1 MLRKASRRRAVKPLN
16 NVQTGTLGGTLCSIF
31 GNLNVG
37 DVLTTA
43 LLAALGA
50 VVSFVVSSVLSALSR
65 KWRDIQYS
73 SGEGLHEQ
81 EIDAGFVV
89 SCAHKPRWGEA

>member
-1 MLRKASRRRAVKPLN
+1 MVKPLT

-43 LLAALGA
+43 VLAAIGA
-50 VVSFVVSSVLSALSR
+50 VVSFIVSRAMARLGKRA
-65 KWRDIQYS
+65 RDR
-73 SGEGLHEQ
+73 
-81 EIDAGFVV
+81 
-89 SCAHKPRWGEA
+89 P

>member
-50 VVSFVVSSVLSALSR
+50 VVSFIVSRVLSDLSR
-65 KWRDIQYS
+65 KFGDKQ
-73 SGEGLHEQ
+73 
-81 EIDAGFVV
+81 
-89 SCAHKPRWGEA
+89 